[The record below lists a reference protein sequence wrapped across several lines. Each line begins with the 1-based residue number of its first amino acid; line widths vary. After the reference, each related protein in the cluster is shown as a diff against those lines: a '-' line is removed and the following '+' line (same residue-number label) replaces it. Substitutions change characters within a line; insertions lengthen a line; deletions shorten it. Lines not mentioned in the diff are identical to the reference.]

1 MQEETEI
8 QPVIAEREGFR
19 KNIVRNTF
27 YNFLV
32 FIINRIGAL
41 VFTIIIARLLQPELF
56 GLYNLALS
64 VMLILLTF
72 ADLGVNAALIRYI
85 SSAFG
90 KGNKKKTQAY
100 FAYLLKIKILLV
112 AFFAVLLLI
121 LAKPLAIN
129 VFHKPEL
136 FFPLVIS
143 AFYLVL
149 MAFLNF
155 FESLFYALQKI
166 KYLSIKEIILQI
178 FRIALAIIFIG
189 FILDKVVGT
198 MLGLMIAT
206 FIAIIFLLILLKR
219 YYSFLFEKGS
229 EISLKEKRRILRFL
243 GFLTISSIGGVFF
256 VYIDT
261 VMLGIFVQPEYIG
274 FYRAAFAIVMS
285 VAGLISVTN
294 VLFPIFSQL
303 KGKKLESAFQK
314 SFHFSASLSFPCA
327 FGLILI
333 AKPFINL
340 IYGSNY
346 LSATIP
352 LYILSFLI
360 IESAT
365 GGIFTTLFQAR
376 EKPQYPTKILL
387 IAAMLNIVLNYAFIV
402 YFIKFGQIYA
412 VLGAAAATLISRYY
426 NFTALAFIAR
436 KKLNIKPLTQS
447 ILKPLIASIAMLI
460 ALVIF
465 QQLTKLVWPVS
476 MIEILFAA
484 AVYFVILFAIKG
496 IDMNE
501 IKILLKSLLNPLK

>member
-8 QPVIAEREGFR
+8 QPVILEQDGFR
-19 KNIVRNTF
+19 KNIVKNTF
-27 YNFLV
+27 YNFLSV
-32 FIINRIGAL
+32 IINRAGAL

-72 ADLGVNAALIRYI
+72 ADLGINTTLIRYI
-85 SSAFG
+85 SLSFG
-90 KGNKKKTQAY
+90 KGNKKKAQAY

-112 AFFAVLLLI
+112 AFFAILLLI
-121 LAKPLAIN
+121 IAKPLATN
-129 VFHKPEL
+129 VFHQPEL
-136 FFPLVIS
+136 VFPLIIS
-143 AFYLVL
+143 AVYLVL
-149 MAFLNF
+149 MAFLGF
-155 FESLFYALQKI
+155 FEALFYAFQKI
-166 KYLSIKEIILQI
+166 KYLSIKEIILQL
-178 FRIALAIIFIG
+178 FRIVFVVILVG

-198 MLGLMIAT
+198 IAGLMIAT
-206 FIAIIFLLILLKR
+206 FIAILFLLILLKR
-219 YYSFLFEKGS
+219 YYGFLFEKGR
-229 EISLKEKRRILRFL
+229 EISTKEKRRILRFL
-243 GFLTISSIGGVFF
+243 VFLTISSISGVFF

-285 VAGLISVTN
+285 IAGIISVAN

-303 KGKKLESAFQK
+303 KGKRLEGAFQK
-314 SFHFSASLSFPCA
+314 SFHFSAILSFPCA

-333 AKPFINL
+333 AKPFINI

-352 LYILSFLI
+352 LYLLSFLI

-376 EKPQYPTKILL
+376 GKPQYPTKILL
-387 IAAMLNIVLNYAFIV
+387 IAAALNIVLNYAFIV
-402 YFIKFGQIYA
+402 YFIRFGQIYA

-426 NFTALAFIAR
+426 NFAALAFIAR
-436 KKLNIKPLTQS
+436 KKFNIKPLTQS
-447 ILKPLIASIAMLI
+447 ILKPLVASIAMLVALI
-460 ALVIF
+460 AF

-476 MIEILFAA
+476 IIEILFAA
-484 AVYFVILFAIKG
+484 AVYFIVMLAIKG
-496 IDMNE
+496 ITKEE
-501 IKILLKSLLNPLK
+501 INAIKNYKR